1 MPRETVGFVLRKIPE
16 RNYLCH
22 IANNFIMK
30 KTNILYW
37 VFTGLFAA
45 FMFSTAIP
53 NIILDA
59 ESITLIK
66 SQLGYP
72 EYFIP
77 FIGVAKVLGVI
88 GILIPGFPR
97 VKEWAYAGL
106 FFDLA
111 GATYSVIA
119 MFGLQPDMA
128 FMILPFGFFTLSY
141 IFHHKRLR
149 GEAVVEGATVTAV

>member
-1 MPRETVGFVLRKIPE
+1 
-16 RNYLCH
+16 
-22 IANNFIMK
+22 MK

-45 FMFSTAIP
+45 FMLSTAIP
-53 NIILDA
+53 NIILEAGSVD
-59 ESITLIK
+59 LIID
-66 SQLGYP
+66 QLGYP
-72 EYFIP
+72 EYFLP

-88 GILIPGFPR
+88 GILIPGYPR

-119 MFGLQPDMA
+119 VVGLRPDMA
-128 FMILPFGFFTLSY
+128 FMILPFGLLVLSY
-141 IFHHKRLR
+141 MFNHKRLR
-149 GEAVVEGATVTAV
+149 GENVAEPAAVGAA